1 MTFTVHPREPARRT
15 RSQTILATMTEP
27 STATLRI
34 AIVEDQPLFRSMLEH
49 TLSGTAGL
57 EVVAAVGTA
66 TDAVRVLRPGSVD
79 CVVLDIDLPDG
90 NGIALGVTLRRS
102 QPTLGILLLSAHDA
116 MDLLLDL
123 PADVA
128 AGWGYLSKTSST
140 SEEVLVNAV
149 RAAAVG
155 ETVLDPEL
163 LERMTPRAGS
173 AVARLTDRQYE
184 VLRLLAAGLSNAG
197 IGDRLGITEKS
208 VQNHVNG
215 MYATLGIDADPQ
227 RNPRVSAALRLLEET
242 GPAA

>member
-1 MTFTVHPREPARRT
+1 M
-15 RSQTILATMTEP
+15 
-27 STATLRI
+27 
-34 AIVEDQPLFRSMLEH
+34 
-49 TLSGTAGL
+49 
-57 EVVAAVGTA
+57 
-66 TDAVRVLRPGSVD
+66 LRPGSVD
-79 CVVLDIDLPDG
+79 CVILDIDLPDG
-90 NGIALGVTLRRS
+90 NGIALGVTLRRRT
-102 QPTLGILLLSAHDA
+102 PTLGILLLSAHDA

-155 ETVLDPEL
+155 ETVLDPAL
-163 LERMTPRAGS
+163 LARMTPRAGS
-173 AVARLTDRQYE
+173 DVARLTDRQYE

-242 GPAA
+242 GPAT